1 VVPGLGRVFLGWQV
15 VAEATVEATVEV
27 TVEVGTAVMEEAMV
41 VEEGMVGQGA
51 LLRRP
56 LHVART

>member
-1 VVPGLGRVFLGWQV
+1 MVPGLGRVFLGWQV
-15 VAEATVEATVEV
+15 VAEATVEATVA
-27 TVEVGTAVMEEAMV
+27 VGAAVMEEAMV